1 MERLLGILLAPLY
14 LAVNGYILWRFLAW
28 LAACAPALGRRPVRA
43 CLGLSYFLLCA
54 TPLAGFLLPA
64 GPVQRAVKLA
74 GNIWLGCL
82 LYILLFLAAAD
93 LTALAVRRRKGRP
106 ATPQGKA
113 RARRLFAV
121 WGGAVAAV
129 IVAVSTYGAV
139 HFGQIRT
146 TYYTA
151 QVPKACAAGDG
162 LRVALASDLHLG
174 ASVGTRQLARM
185 VRRVN
190 EARPDVV
197 VLAGDIFDNSYDDLD
212 DPAGIRDLLA
222 SMESTYGVY
231 ACYGNHDVSERLLA
245 GFTFGGAPPRVDP
258 RMDALLA
265 EAGVT
270 VLQDESVLVDGA
282 FYLVGRLDAKRPAR
296 GEAGRLPVARLTE
309 GLDKTKPILLLDHQ
323 PRELAEDAAAGV
335 DAALSGH
342 VHDGQLFPV
351 NLFVKLLWENP
362 CGYRYKDGMH
372 SFVTAGVGV
381 WGPAMRVGTNAE
393 VMVIDLRFTGAA

>member
-106 ATPQGKA
+106 ATAQGKA
-113 RARRLFAV
+113 RARRLFAA

-129 IVAVSTYGAV
+129 TVAVSTYGAV

-190 EARPDVV
+190 DARPDVV
-197 VLAGDIFDNSYDDLD
+197 VLAAPLYYWTISGQLKLAFDRLFAVAEC
-212 DPAGIRDLLA
+212 DPNLA
-222 SMESTYGVY
+222 
-231 ACYGNHDVSERLLA
+231 N
-245 GFTFGGAPPRVDP
+245 PKK
-258 RMDALLA
+258 
-265 EAGVT
+265 
-270 VLQDESVLVDGA
+270 ESVLLMAAEGHGFEETLYWYDHLEQHLGWKS
-282 FYLVGRLDAKRPAR
+282 LGRVLCGGVMNLGDI
-296 GEAGRLPVARLTE
+296 AGREEL
-309 GLDKTKPILLLDHQ
+309 HQ
-323 PRELAEDAAAGV
+323 AFELGR
-335 DAALSGH
+335 SI
-342 VHDGQLFPV
+342 
-351 NLFVKLLWENP
+351 
-362 CGYRYKDGMH
+362 
-372 SFVTAGVGV
+372 S
-381 WGPAMRVGTNAE
+381 
-393 VMVIDLRFTGAA
+393 